1 MFEGIFAT
9 RPLSFSKMHELVK
22 YDILVDEELEDEDG
36 AEMGLL
42 N

>member
-1 MFEGIFAT
+1 M
-9 RPLSFSKMHELVK
+9 PLSFSKMHELVK

-42 N
+42 NWKRTIAE